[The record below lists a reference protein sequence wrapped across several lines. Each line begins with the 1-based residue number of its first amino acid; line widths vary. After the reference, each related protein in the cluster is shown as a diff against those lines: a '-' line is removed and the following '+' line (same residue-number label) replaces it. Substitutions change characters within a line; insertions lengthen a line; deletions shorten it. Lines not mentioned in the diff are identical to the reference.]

1 MLTSM
6 AQFMAVLAGNRR
18 GFTAKSK
25 NDRRGC
31 IRRDGAHPI
40 EIVYEALI
48 GRRPETIREAAVG
61 IFRSGRRQRLAVAAP
76 VAPELLY
83 IYQRAFDAIRKGE
96 GIHKAREV
104 EAEWAAIL
112 SVRGQMLKVLGI
124 NDPLT
129 GRDRLPMSLRTR
141 SKKKGA

>member
-6 AQFMAVLAGNRR
+6 AQFMAVLADNRR

-25 NDRRGC
+25 SDRRGC
-31 IRRDGAHPI
+31 IRRSGAHPI
-40 EIVYEALI
+40 EVVYTALV
-48 GRRPETIREAAVG
+48 GRPPETVRDAADTVFG
-61 IFRSGRRQRLAVAAP
+61 SMRRQRLAVAAGD
-76 VAPELLY
+76 APSLLY

-96 GIHKAREV
+96 GMHKALEV
-104 EAEWAAIL
+104 ETEWQAIL

-129 GRDRLPMSLRTR
+129 GKDRLPSSLKT
-141 SKKKGA
+141 KPKTKEA